1 MADPIAAGALRAKP
15 RERSRAGCFP
25 FLISSCPAS
34 FFPSTAA
41 DLGSAALTFRQD
53 LALSAE
59 VFGLG
64 AGIFFLG
71 YFLFEVPSNLLLEK
85 VGARIWIAR
94 IMITWGLIS
103 AAMALVKGET
113 SFYFVRFLLG
123 LAEAGFFPGIILYLT
138 YWYTAAERAK
148 VVGMFMVAVPLSS
161 AIGAPLSSW
170 ILGAFA
176 GVGGLASWQWLFIIE
191 ALPAV
196 VLDFVV
202 LGYLG
207 DGPAAVEM
215 AGDGSK
221 GIASSPISPP
231 TRAAPRGRARVHVRR
246 SAPPSRACRAS
257 RSSLSASSPAS
268 TASAAE
274 RRGSWKRSASIAQ
287 TGWVVTIPFVAA
299 LVMVPW
305 TKHSDATRERT
316 RHVALPA
323 FLGGVGLIVG
333 SYLSSPLLAMIA
345 LTLGSV
351 GTFAALPTFWTLPTA
366 LLTGTAAAGGIALIN
381 AIGNVGGF
389 VGPYLVGWIKDN
401 ALAMKI
407 VADQAGA
414 NALSIAVIG
423 GFMIAAGLL
432 TLALGHDPALEEGAH
447 E

>member
-1 MADPIAAGALRAKP
+1 MGDLNQAAMQSASAKIARRLI
-15 RERSRAGCFP
+15 P
-25 FLISSCPAS
+25 FLIVCYFISYL
-34 FFPSTAA
+34 
-41 DLGSAALTFRQD
+41 DRVNLGFAALTFRQD
-53 LALSAE
+53 LSITAE

-71 YFLFEVPSNLLLEK
+71 YFIFEVPSNLLLEK

-94 IMITWGLIS
+94 IMITWGIIS
-103 AAMALVKGET
+103 AAMALVQGPN

-123 LAEAGFFPGIILYLT
+123 VAEAGFFPGIILYLT

-170 ILGAFA
+170 ILGAFT

-191 ALPAV
+191 AAPALVFGV
-196 VLDFVV
+196 VVWFFLD
-202 LGYLG
+202 
-207 DGPAAVEM
+207 DGPAEAEWLSTDEKQAVIAHL
-215 AGDGSK
+215 AGERQSREAIRKFTLGEALSHPRVI
-221 GIASSPISPP
+221 GLALVYFGVV
-231 TRAAPRGRARVHVRR
+231 TGLYGFGFWAPQIVKAFG
-246 SAPPSRACRAS
+246 
-257 RSSLSASSPAS
+257 L
-268 TASAAE
+268 T
-274 RRGSWKRSASIAQ
+274 IAQ
-287 TGWVVTIPFVAA
+287 TGWVAAIPFVAGA
-299 LVMVPW
+299 LVMIPW

-316 RHVALPA
+316 WHVALPA
-323 FLGGVGLIVG
+323 FLGGLGLIIGAYMQNPYV
-333 SYLSSPLLAMIA
+333 SMFF

-407 VADQAGA
+407 VSDQAGA
-414 NALSIAVIG
+414 NALAIASIGA
-423 GFMIAAGLL
+423 FMIAAGVL
-432 TLALGHDPALEEGAH
+432 TLVLGHDPALEAGAH
-447 E
+447 RQQA

>member
-1 MADPIAAGALRAKP
+1 MAMTQTAAQSASAKIARRLI
-15 RERSRAGCFP
+15 P
-25 FLISSCPAS
+25 FLIVCYFISYL
-34 FFPSTAA
+34 
-41 DLGSAALTFRQD
+41 DRVNLGFAALTFRQD
-53 LALSAE
+53 LAISAE

-94 IMITWGLIS
+94 IMITWGVIS
-103 AAMALVKGET
+103 AAMALVQGEK
-113 SFYFVRFLLG
+113 SFYLVRFLLG

-161 AIGAPLSSW
+161 AIGSPLSSW
-170 ILGAFA
+170 ILNAFA

-191 ALPAV
+191 AAPAV
-196 VLDFVV
+196 VFGVVVWFFLD
-202 LGYLG
+202 
-207 DGPAAVEM
+207 DGPADAKWLTTDEKQAVIAHL
-215 AGDGSK
+215 AGERESREAIRKFTLGEALSHPRVL
-221 GIASSPISPP
+221 GLALVYFGVV
-231 TRAAPRGRARVHVRR
+231 TGLYGFGFWAPQIIKAFG
-246 SAPPSRACRAS
+246 
-257 RSSLSASSPAS
+257 L
-268 TASAAE
+268 T
-274 RRGSWKRSASIAQ
+274 IAQ
-287 TGWVVTIPFVAA
+287 TGWVAAIPFVAGA
-299 LVMVPW
+299 LVMIPW
-305 TKHSDATRERT
+305 THHSDRTRERVW
-316 RHVALPA
+316 HVALPA
-323 FLGGVGLIVG
+323 FVGGLGLIVG
-333 SYLSSPLLAMIA
+333 SYMKDPYLAMTF

-407 VADQAGA
+407 VADQNGA
-414 NALSIAVIG
+414 NALSVAVIG

-447 E
+447 R